1 MVGHETLLAPPSL
14 YLRARPVLSRAPGDR
29 DPPMQ
34 LKVVFRNDGRTE
46 VTMTPVEREKS
57 DRKMLLAVAGLVV
70 AGATAIALIA
80 GLTAQDDS
88 RRVAQDKPVFDS
100 GSARAVPRPVPTAR
114 ESAVTFASLPV
125 VEPESATET
134 EPVAET
140 FAIDPDEDFVARGLE
155 LYGKREFDHAAAYFG
170 AESEARP
177 DRAWT
182 YYMLGLSLWKSGS
195 PDEAE
200 VAMEQAATL
209 DTDSVPTFVNL
220 SRIRNDLG
228 EFERALEASQLALA
242 IDTQDPSALFL
253 EGRSFYNLGRIDEA
267 LASLTASLSA
277 DPSNGYAQNLLGLAL
292 VDEGRVDEAVTVLQ
306 QAIALEPQVAY
317 MHNNLGMAFEL
328 GGRPT
333 EAVAAYR
340 ESVAVDPTHAKAVV
354 NLSRVEPLASGVEA
368 TQVAETVEAPEAPEP
383 VVELA
388 EVETVVEP
396 TEPNGETDEIT
407 VVADG
412 DGTP

>member
-1 MVGHETLLAPPSL
+1 MVGQESLLAPPSL

-29 DPPMQ
+29 DPPRMLQ
-34 LKVVFRNDGRTE
+34 VVFRNDDRTE
-46 VTMTPVEREKS
+46 VTMTAVEREKT

-80 GLTAQDDS
+80 GLTAQDDAG
-88 RRVAQDKPVFDS
+88 RAARNEPVFDA
-100 GSARAVPRPVPTAR
+100 GSDRAASRPVP

-125 VEPESATET
+125 VEPQPSTET
-134 EPVAET
+134 EAAPEP
-140 FAIDPDEDFVARGLE
+140 FAVQPGEDFVARGLE
-155 LYGKREFDHAAAYFG
+155 MYGKREFDHAAAYFG

-182 YYMLGLSLWKSGS
+182 HYMLALSLWKSGS

-209 DTDSVPTFVNL
+209 DGASIPNFVNL

-228 EFERALEASQLALA
+228 EFEKALEASQLALA
-242 IDTQDPSALFL
+242 IDAQDASALFL
-253 EGRSFYNLGRIDEA
+253 EGRSLYNLGRVDEA
-267 LASLTASLSA
+267 LESLTASLSV

-292 VDEGRVDEAVTVLQ
+292 VDEGRVDEAVAALQ
-306 QAIALEPQVAY
+306 QAVTLEPQVAY

-328 GGRPT
+328 SGRPT
-333 EAVAAYR
+333 EAVVAYR
-340 ESVAVDPTHAKAVV
+340 ESVAADPAHEKAVA
-354 NLSRVEPLASGVEA
+354 NLSRIEPLAFVEA
-368 TQVAETVEAPEAPEP
+368 TAVAETAQRPDFPET

-388 EVETVVEP
+388 EADPIDAP
-396 TEPNGETDEIT
+396 TETQEKTDEIT